1 MSKLPGIN
9 SKNIYG
15 ILNQVENLLD
25 LLELSEEKLS
35 EILGSKQN
43 AADLYGALH
52 GEIDLPSTD
61 QNKQEQKRSPESRH
75 FEHTFDFI
83 LSLVE
88 NDH

>member
-1 MSKLPGIN
+1 MQVKDFLAKLPGIN

-15 ILNQVENLLD
+15 VLNQADNLLD

-61 QNKQEQKRSPESRH
+61 QNKQEKKKPFKRFKSKK
-75 FEHTFDFI
+75 
-83 LSLVE
+83 
-88 NDH
+88 

>member
-1 MSKLPGIN
+1 MQVKDFLAKLPGIN

-15 ILNQVENLLD
+15 VLNQADNLLD

-52 GEIDLPSTD
+52 GEIDLPSTE
-61 QNKQEQKRSPESRH
+61 QNKQEKKKPFKRFKSKK
-75 FEHTFDFI
+75 
-83 LSLVE
+83 
-88 NDH
+88 

>member
-1 MSKLPGIN
+1 MQVKDFLAKLPGIN

-15 ILNQVENLLD
+15 VLNQADNLRD

-52 GEIDLPSTD
+52 GEIDLPTTE
-61 QNKQEQKRSPESRH
+61 QNKQEKKKPFKRFKSKK
-75 FEHTFDFI
+75 
-83 LSLVE
+83 
-88 NDH
+88 

>member
-1 MSKLPGIN
+1 MQVKDFLAKLPGIN

-15 ILNQVENLLD
+15 VLNQADNLQD
-25 LLELSEEKLS
+25 LLALSEEKLS

-61 QNKQEQKRSPESRH
+61 QIKQEKKKPFKRFKSKK
-75 FEHTFDFI
+75 
-83 LSLVE
+83 
-88 NDH
+88 

>member
-1 MSKLPGIN
+1 MKDFLAKLPGIN

-15 ILNQVENLLD
+15 ILNHADNLLD
-25 LLELSEEKLS
+25 LLELSQEKLS

-61 QNKQEQKRSPESRH
+61 QNKQEKKKPFKRFKSKK
-75 FEHTFDFI
+75 
-83 LSLVE
+83 
-88 NDH
+88 

>member
-1 MSKLPGIN
+1 MQVKDFLAKLPGIN

-15 ILNQVENLLD
+15 VLNQADNLQD

-52 GEIDLPSTD
+52 GEIDLPTTE
-61 QNKQEQKRSPESRH
+61 QNKQEKKKPFKRFKSKK
-75 FEHTFDFI
+75 
-83 LSLVE
+83 
-88 NDH
+88 